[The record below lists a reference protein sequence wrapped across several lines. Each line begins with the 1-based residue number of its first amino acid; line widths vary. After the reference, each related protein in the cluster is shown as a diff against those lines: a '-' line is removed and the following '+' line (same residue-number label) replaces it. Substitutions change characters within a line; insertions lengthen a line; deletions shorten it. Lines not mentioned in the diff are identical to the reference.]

1 MGDLRQVRQRFI
13 LVATILAAVNLGLL
27 LYLFWPGPTQPSQQV
42 LQERYTS
49 LKREVSLLHASNP
62 EKTREDLKQLYAA
75 NLPNRDSQISQ
86 RVDKLVHEAG
96 VTADSIRYPSE
107 SAEKA
112 TLPDVQEIKIDTNVT
127 GDYSKVARFINSLE
141 QDKLLFIIDKISLT
155 GQQGGT
161 VSLQI
166 TFSTFLRQTA

>member
-13 LVATILAAVNLGLL
+13 LGVTILGAVNLGLL
-27 LYLFWPGPTQPSQQV
+27 LYLFWPGPSQPSLQV
-42 LQERYTS
+42 LQQRYTS

-62 EKTREDLKQLYAA
+62 EKTREDLKQFYAA
-75 NLPNRDSQISQ
+75 DLPNRDSQISQ

-96 VTADSIRYPSE
+96 VTADSIRYPTE
-107 SAEKA
+107 SGEKA
-112 TLPDVQEIKIDTNVT
+112 ALPDVQEIRVETNVT
-127 GDYSKVARFINSLE
+127 GDYSKVARFVNALE

-166 TFSTFLRQTA
+166 SFSTFLRQTA